1 MDAASSAVDRLRELG
16 ATVATAES
24 LTGGLVCAA
33 LVDVPGAS
41 DVVAGGVVSYATRLK
56 TDLLG
61 VDADLL
67 AERGTV
73 DARVAEQM
81 AERARVVCG
90 ATYGVATTG
99 VAGPGPHEGHPA
111 GTVHVAVAGPLGTSS
126 RCLDLDGSRREV
138 RLGAV
143 AAAVSLLV
151 ATLGKNG
158 ATSDVD
164 PYETRSEEPR

>member
-1 MDAASSAVDRLRELG
+1 MEAAPRAIERLRSLG

-41 DVVAGGVVSYATRLK
+41 DVVAGGVVTYATRLK

-61 VDADLL
+61 VDAGLV

-73 DARVAEQM
+73 DPLVAEQM

-99 VAGPGPHEGHPA
+99 VAGPGPHEGEPA
-111 GTVHVAVAGPLGTSS
+111 GTVHVAVAGPDGTSS
-126 RCLDLDGSRREV
+126 RRLDLDGSRQEV

-151 ATLGKNG
+151 ATLGEE
-158 ATSDVD
+158 AHDV
-164 PYETRSEEPR
+164 RR

>member
-1 MDAASSAVDRLRELG
+1 VEAAAEAIDRLRAMD

-24 LTGGLVCAA
+24 LTGGLVCAT

-41 DVVAGGVVSYATRLK
+41 DVVAGAVVTYATRLK
-56 TDLLG
+56 VDLLG
-61 VDADLL
+61 VDARLL

-73 DARVAEQM
+73 DPAIAEQM
-81 AERARVVCG
+81 AERARVVCA
-90 ATYGVATTG
+90 ATYGVAPTG

-111 GTVHVAVAGPLGTSS
+111 GTVHVAVAGPSGTTSQ
-126 RCLDLDGSRREV
+126 RLALDGTRQEV

-151 ATLGKNG
+151 ATLGMNPS
-158 ATSDVD
+158 TPDVD
-164 PYETRSEEPR
+164 PYETRTEESR